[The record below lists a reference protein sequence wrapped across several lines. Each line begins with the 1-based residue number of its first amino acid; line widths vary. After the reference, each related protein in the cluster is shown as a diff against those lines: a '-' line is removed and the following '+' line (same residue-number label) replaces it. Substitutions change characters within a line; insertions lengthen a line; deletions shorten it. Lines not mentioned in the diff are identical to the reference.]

1 MRLTVHLGHE
11 GRRVTLFPAS
21 LQWLLWKS
29 DLFLLIEEQQNSV
42 TSFANQVQNAV
53 KHAQRNI
60 ALQETTF
67 LPSVSIPKVIR
78 NTVDK

>member
-1 MRLTVHLGHE
+1 MGEEEWHYFQL
-11 GRRVTLFPAS
+11 LFNDFYG
-21 LQWLLWKS
+21 S